1 MILCRKMR
9 WKLSV
14 FIILILLSSKSLPA
28 SAEDNG
34 QHASC
39 RQEVLSQLVLSLQDE
54 DFVLSAIEECIRMNR
69 MPAAAELLGLPME
82 YSARNQIRHTVFLCR
97 TLMRI
102 LPDTAPDLVGR
113 IEYSDSVLTEL
124 KATGEDVKSLE
135 ISFLNEAA
143 NVYGI
148 LSRTDDVIAVMDRLG
163 TLCSDISWQDKE
175 WPADAFLA
183 YGVELFRG
191 RRFQE
196 AGHVLENVAGH
207 KLVYDL
213 RGIYPVMT
221 YLSGLYKFMGRQ
233 EDTAGLMDRILGELD
248 QEMSRQGILQTTSSF
263 DIYFPDD
270 MFMDMMSFASDVCS
284 PDCNGVLYDAILT
297 LTNLKKDISLDLL
310 AYADTSSDAVFR
322 TTVRLVKYAEESS
335 FSDLAESAYTEI
347 MDSLRIGDLV
357 RSHRYSWKDVKSSL
371 KSHELAVEFIMVPA
385 EDPFYAALVVGRGYR
400 HPALVRLCKVKDI
413 QELARRGPELY
424 RNGAGVVYMRVW
436 KPLEPYLHGVRRIF
450 YAAKGALGKINM
462 DAVTIPMTDCLMSEK
477 YSMNLLSS
485 TASLLDRDRDFNYRK
500 PAGQYGALLF
510 GGLDYYPDED
520 AWYDAGWFGRVRR
533 SSDPDFMMDRSD
545 YSIENLLT
553 AVPADTSRAGVS
565 FLKHTRDEVETIA
578 GVLPPFAPVLRTG
591 LQGIEEEFRLRYP
604 DMKIMHF
611 ATHAFYFDEE
621 DVHESGRLAGK
632 DISYVHTKAGS
643 AMKRCGL
650 LMSGAGNTVL
660 GRKPDGVFDGL
671 VFGED
676 IAARD
681 FRNVDLVVLSACGTA
696 SGDDSG
702 NSIYGLQRAFK
713 MSGARTVV
721 MSLWNVND
729 EATSLMMK
737 SFYTFLMSG
746 DPKREAFR
754 RAMMTVREK
763 YRDPYYWAP
772 FIMMD

>member
-14 FIILILLSSKSLPA
+14 FIILILLSSKSLPG

-34 QHASC
+34 QHASYK
-39 RQEVLSQLVLSLQDE
+39 QEVLSQLALSLQDE

-97 TLMRI
+97 TLMRT

-183 YGVELFRG
+183 YGVELFRE

-221 YLSGLYKFMGRQ
+221 YLSGLYKFMERR
-233 EDTAGLMDRILGELD
+233 EDAAGLMDRILGELD

-297 LTNLKKDISLDLL
+297 LTNLKKDIRLDLL

-335 FSDLAESAYTEI
+335 FSDLAES
-347 MDSLRIGDLV
+347 
-357 RSHRYSWKDVKSSL
+357 
-371 KSHELAVEFIMVPA
+371 EFIMVPA
-385 EDPFYAALVVGRGYR
+385 EDPFYAALVVGRGYK

-424 RNGAGVVYMRVW
+424 RHGAGVVYMRVW
-436 KPLEPYLHGVRRIF
+436 KPLESYLHGVRRIY
-450 YAAKGALGKINM
+450 YAAKGVLGKINM
-462 DAVTIPMTDCLMSEK
+462 NAVTIPMTDCLMSEK

>member
-14 FIILILLSSKSLPA
+14 FILLILLSSKSLPA

-34 QHASC
+34 QHASYK
-39 RQEVLSQLVLSLQDE
+39 QEVLSQLALSLQDE

-97 TLMRI
+97 TLMRT

-183 YGVELFRG
+183 YGVELFRE
-191 RRFQE
+191 RRFQ
-196 AGHVLENVAGH
+196 
-207 KLVYDL
+207 
-213 RGIYPVMT
+213 
-221 YLSGLYKFMGRQ
+221 
-233 EDTAGLMDRILGELD
+233 DTAGLMDRILGELD

-284 PDCNGVLYDAILT
+284 PNCNGVLYDAILT

-424 RNGAGVVYMRVW
+424 RHGAGAVYMRVW

-533 SSDPDFMMDRSD
+533 SGDPDFMMDRSD

-696 SGDDSG
+696 SGDDSV

-746 DPKREAFR
+746 NPKREAFR

>member
-97 TLMRI
+97 TLMRT

-148 LSRTDDVIAVMDRLG
+148 LSRADDVIAVMDRLG

-183 YGVELFRG
+183 YGVELFRE

-233 EDTAGLMDRILGELD
+233 KDTAGLMDRILGELD

-413 QELARRGPELY
+413 QELARS
-424 RNGAGVVYMRVW
+424 VYMRVW

>member
-1 MILCRKMR
+1 M
-9 WKLSV
+9 
-14 FIILILLSSKSLPA
+14 
-28 SAEDNG
+28 
-34 QHASC
+34 
-39 RQEVLSQLVLSLQDE
+39 
-54 DFVLSAIEECIRMNR
+54 
-69 MPAAAELLGLPME
+69 
-82 YSARNQIRHTVFLCR
+82 
-97 TLMRI
+97 
-102 LPDTAPDLVGR
+102 
-113 IEYSDSVLTEL
+113 
-124 KATGEDVKSLE
+124 
-135 ISFLNEAA
+135 
-143 NVYGI
+143 
-148 LSRTDDVIAVMDRLG
+148 
-163 TLCSDISWQDKE
+163 
-175 WPADAFLA
+175 
-183 YGVELFRG
+183 
-191 RRFQE
+191 
-196 AGHVLENVAGH
+196 
-207 KLVYDL
+207 
-213 RGIYPVMT
+213 
-221 YLSGLYKFMGRQ
+221 
-233 EDTAGLMDRILGELD
+233 
-248 QEMSRQGILQTTSSF
+248 
-263 DIYFPDD
+263 
-270 MFMDMMSFASDVCS
+270 
-284 PDCNGVLYDAILT
+284 
-297 LTNLKKDISLDLL
+297 
-310 AYADTSSDAVFR
+310 
-322 TTVRLVKYAEESS
+322 
-335 FSDLAESAYTEI
+335 
-347 MDSLRIGDLV
+347 
-357 RSHRYSWKDVKSSL
+357 
-371 KSHELAVEFIMVPA
+371 
-385 EDPFYAALVVGRGYR
+385 
-400 HPALVRLCKVKDI
+400 
-413 QELARRGPELY
+413 
-424 RNGAGVVYMRVW
+424 
-436 KPLEPYLHGVRRIF
+436 
-450 YAAKGALGKINM
+450 
-462 DAVTIPMTDCLMSEK
+462 
-477 YSMNLLSS
+477 
-485 TASLLDRDRDFNYRK
+485 
-500 PAGQYGALLF
+500 F

-746 DPKREAFR
+746 GPKREAFR